1 MKPRQLN
8 KEDIQFLLDLQF
20 QMNTQ
25 DTVSQASPR
34 FWVVREE
41 WKEWGIDS
49 DYADNCCIC
58 DEDGNEYGGNTL
70 EDVFKNLLEDYEIEE
85 MYESVI
91 YEKSHIELQCSDEV
105 IFLCDLDD
113 IVDFMK
119 SKWGDLS
126 VCYFKETK
134 RIVPNTMF
142 LTLKECEEH
151 IERNHYHYN
160 NGRPYAMTAWRS
172 PQVAKLYEILEN
184 VVWEDGIKEE

>member
-1 MKPRQLN
+1 MKPRQLT
-8 KEDIQFLLDLQF
+8 KKDIQFLLDLQF

-34 FWVVREE
+34 FWVVRED

-49 DYADNCCIC
+49 SCADDCCIC
-58 DEDGNEYGGNTL
+58 DEDGNEYYSETL
-70 EDVFKNLLEDYEIEE
+70 EGTIKLLLEDYEIGK
-85 MYESVI
+85 YEVLSNGGLEI
-91 YEKSHIELQCSDEV
+91 YEDDYTHDIYSLE
-105 IFLCDLDD
+105 D
-113 IVDFMK
+113 IVSYIDEKFNEE
-119 SKWGDLS
+119 LN

-142 LTLKECEEH
+142 LTLKECEDH

-160 NGRPYAMTAWRS
+160 NGKPYAMTAWRS

-184 VVWEDGIKEE
+184 VVWEDGIKEEE